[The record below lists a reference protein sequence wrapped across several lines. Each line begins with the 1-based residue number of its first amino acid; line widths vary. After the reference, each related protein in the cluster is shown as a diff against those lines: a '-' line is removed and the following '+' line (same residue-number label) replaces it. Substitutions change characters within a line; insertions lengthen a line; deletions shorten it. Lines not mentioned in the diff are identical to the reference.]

1 MNENCINCINVR
13 KAQKGL
19 PYVAC
24 VHWSLDPDFLEKLRN
39 LEKKPRQLYFGWAD
53 LRSYPEGNGSG
64 LITNDCIIIHQHD
77 TCSVFKRRGDQSE
90 SLRRQRQQVS

>member
-1 MNENCINCINVR
+1 MERCCINCINVR

-24 VHWSLDPDFLEKLRN
+24 AYWSLNSFEKFLD
-39 LEKKPRQLYFGWAD
+39 LEKKPEQIYSGWAD

-64 LITNDCIIIHQHD
+64 LITNNCVIIRQHD
-77 TCSVFKRRGDQSE
+77 VCSLFKSRLIGIN
-90 SLRRQRQQVS
+90 